1 MKTLFLNQSEVKR
14 LIDASEANEAVEN
27 AFYAFGKGLA
37 QMPPKSYLFYR
48 KYHGDLRT
56 MPAYIESLN
65 ATGVKIVNV
74 HVNNAEKNLPTVMA
88 TIILNDPETGFPIA
102 IMDGTYLTAL
112 RTGSAGAVAIKYLA
126 RDDAESIGFI
136 GCGAQAYTQIDTS
149 ILIKK
154 FKVFKAYDINETRRN
169 DFINYVKNKYN
180 LELKG
185 KNDIE
190 ETCDADIITT
200 TTPVNKP
207 IVKNNWIKEGTHIN
221 AIGADAPGKEELE
234 PAILL
239 RSKIIVDNWEQ
250 ASHSGEINV
259 PLEKGIITKNNI
271 YAELGEIVANIKKGR
286 TSKDEITIFD
296 STGLA
301 VQDIAVAQRV
311 YQKATNNKVGISLEA
326 LK

>member
-1 MKTLFLNQSEVKR
+1 MKTLFLSQSEVKK

-27 AFYAFGKGLA
+27 AFEAFGKGLA
-37 QMPPKSYLFYR
+37 QMPPKSYLFYTQY
-48 KYHGDLRT
+48 KGDLRT
-56 MPAYIESLN
+56 MPAYIQPLN

-74 HVNNAEKNLPTVMA
+74 HVNNAEKSLPTVMA
-88 TIILNDPETGFPIA
+88 TIVLNDPESGYPIA

-112 RTGSAGAVAIKYLA
+112 RTGSAGAIAIKYLA
-126 RDDAESIGFI
+126 RKDAENIGFV
-136 GCGAQAYTQIDTS
+136 GCGVQAYTQIDTS

-154 FKVFKAYDINETRRN
+154 FKFFKAYDINEKRRN
-169 DFINYVKNKYN
+169 DFANYVKDKYG
-180 LELKG
+180 LELTG
-185 KNDIE
+185 KNDLQ
-190 ETCDADIITT
+190 ETCDTDIITT

-207 IVKNNWIKEGTHIN
+207 IIKDEWIKEGTHIN

-239 RSKIIVDNWEQ
+239 RSTVVIDNWEQ

-259 PLEKGIITKNNI
+259 PLEKGILKKENI
-271 YAELGEIVANIKKGR
+271 HAELGEIVARLKSGR
-286 TSKDEITIFD
+286 TSDTEITIFD

-301 VQDIAVAQRV
+301 VQDIAVAKRV
-311 YQKATNNKVGISLEA
+311 YEKAIKNNIGIHLDL

>member
-1 MKTLFLNQSEVKR
+1 MKTLFLSQSEVKK
-14 LIDASEANEAVEN
+14 LISAAEANEAVEN
-27 AFYAFGKGLA
+27 AFEAFGKGLA

-48 KYHGDLRT
+48 PYKGDLRT

-88 TIILNDPETGFPIA
+88 TIVLNDPETGYPIA
-102 IMDGTYLTAL
+102 IMDGTFLTAL
-112 RTGSAGAVAIKYLA
+112 RTGSAGAIAIKYLA
-126 RDDAESIGFI
+126 RDDSNIIGFI

-154 FKVFKAYDINETRRN
+154 FKAFKAYDINEKRRN
-169 DFINYVKNKYN
+169 DFANYVKNKYG
-180 LELKG
+180 LELIG
-185 KNDIE
+185 KNDIQDV
-190 ETCDADIITT
+190 CNADVVTT
-200 TTPVNKP
+200 TTPVNTP
-207 IVKNNWIKEGTHIN
+207 IVKNEWIKEGTHIN

-239 RSKIIVDNWEQ
+239 RSKIVVDNWEQ

-259 PLEKGIITKNNI
+259 PLEKGIITKDNI
-271 YAELGEIVANIKKGR
+271 YAELGQIVAKIKQGR
-286 TSKDEITIFD
+286 TSNKEITIFD

-301 VQDIAVAQRV
+301 VQDIAVAKRV
-311 YQKATNNKVGISLEA
+311 YDKAVKNNIGIQLEL

>member
-1 MKTLFLNQSEVKR
+1 MKTLFLSQSEVKK
-14 LIDASEANEAVEN
+14 LISAAEANEAVEN
-27 AFYAFGKGLA
+27 AFEAFGKGLA

-48 KYHGDLRT
+48 PYKGDLRT

-88 TIILNDPETGFPIA
+88 T
-102 IMDGTYLTAL
+102 AL
-112 RTGSAGAVAIKYLA
+112 RTGSAGAIAIKYLA
-126 RDDAESIGFI
+126 RDDSNIIGFI

-154 FKVFKAYDINETRRN
+154 FKAFKAYDINEKRRN
-169 DFINYVKNKYN
+169 DFANYVKNKYG
-180 LELKG
+180 LELIG
-185 KNDIE
+185 KNDIQDV
-190 ETCDADIITT
+190 CNADVVTT
-200 TTPVNKP
+200 TTPVNTP
-207 IVKNNWIKEGTHIN
+207 IVKNEWIKEGTHIN

-239 RSKIIVDNWEQ
+239 RSKIVVDNWEQ

-259 PLEKGIITKNNI
+259 PLEKGIITKDNI
-271 YAELGEIVANIKKGR
+271 YAELGQIVAKIKQGR
-286 TSKDEITIFD
+286 TSNKEITIFD

-301 VQDIAVAQRV
+301 VQDIAVAKRV
-311 YQKATNNKVGISLEA
+311 YDKAVKNNIGIQLEL